1 MDTGTRE
8 PTLTEAVER
17 RAALLI
23 VVETVVLIFAGLP
36 AGLVFLAGA
45 EAWRIGLY
53 ALGLGL
59 GLASLGSSVLVFW
72 PGAEA
77 VRKSNLLFAALLLL
91 LAALVVAAV
100 WVFASVVVHGNE
112 WLD

>member
-1 MDTGTRE
+1 MDRPTRE
-8 PTLTEAVER
+8 PTWNEAVER

-23 VVETVVLIFAGLP
+23 VVETIVLIFAGLP
-36 AGLVFLAGA
+36 AGLVFLVGA

-59 GLASLGSSVLVFW
+59 GLASLASSVLVFW
-72 PGAEA
+72 PDAEA
-77 VRKSNLLFAALLLL
+77 ARKANLLFCALLLL

-100 WVFASVVVHGNE
+100 WVFASVVVYGNDV
-112 WLD
+112 LD